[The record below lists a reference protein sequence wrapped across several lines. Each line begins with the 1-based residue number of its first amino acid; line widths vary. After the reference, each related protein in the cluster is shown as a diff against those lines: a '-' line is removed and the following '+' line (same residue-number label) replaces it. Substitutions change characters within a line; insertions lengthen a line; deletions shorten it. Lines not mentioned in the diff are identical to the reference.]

1 MEIWYGTCLYK
12 SSRDSKKSEGNLN
25 IFFLSSYLWF
35 LWMEAG
41 KINQLKFLK
50 YPFTQ
55 IQNLNTYINEIVH
68 LYKYNFF
75 AENTFHILS
84 TGVDLGVMNDD
95 SHYNT

>member
-1 MEIWYGTCLYK
+1 
-12 SSRDSKKSEGNLN
+12 
-25 IFFLSSYLWF
+25 
-35 LWMEAG
+35 MEAG

-75 AENTFHILS
+75 AENTLSILS

>member
-41 KINQLKFLK
+41 KINQLKFFL
-50 YPFTQ
+50 YSDTEFE
-55 IQNLNTYINEIVH
+55 YIH
-68 LYKYNFF
+68 
-75 AENTFHILS
+75 
-84 TGVDLGVMNDD
+84 
-95 SHYNT
+95 